1 MIRLSLC
8 DDPMEVEVVGA
19 GSDLYKLM
27 ELGKINEADLDSIA
41 FKIFPQ
47 ESEKYPPEKRN
58 PML

>member
-1 MIRLSLC
+1 
-8 DDPMEVEVVGA
+8 MEVEVVGA